1 MSINDQFNELAQP
14 AEEARGGEDMYRL
27 VLRAQEHHQAVRD
40 QMEGI
45 IAMKDKGIKIGD
57 AVQFEAGTDLH
68 KGFLTGLQIA
78 LHLVGEF
85 PLKVEEATDEDED
98 A

>member
-1 MSINDQFNELAQP
+1 MSANEKFSEMFEP
-14 AEEARGGEDMYRL
+14 AKSARGDSDMMRV

-45 IAMKDKGIKIGD
+45 IAMKDKGIKLGD
-57 AVQFEAGTDLH
+57 AVQFEAGTDMH

-78 LHLVGEF
+78 LHLMGEF
-85 PLKVEEATDEDED
+85 PLKVEEASDEEED

>member
-1 MSINDQFNELAQP
+1 MSISDQFNELAQP
-14 AEEARGGEDMYRL
+14 ADEAHGGDDMYRL

-45 IAMKDKGIKIGD
+45 IAMKDKGIKLGD

-78 LHLVGEF
+78 LHLIGDF
-85 PLKVEEATDEDED
+85 PLKVEESSDSEGE
-98 A
+98 